1 MMRDKLD
8 AINEIARIDR
18 LLRRCKWHHYLKRK
32 TLKAYKHMLQ
42 TLHEL

>member
-1 MMRDKLD
+1 MNDKSD

-42 TLHEL
+42 TIHEL